1 MKSEVTFT
9 TIERRFEELK
19 DKWHTVQERHDEYVA
34 ELLVVN
40 SQTDV
45 EAEEQWLNG
54 VTERF
59 DAIEVEAD
67 RTLEKIK
74 AVTLKQVPTAV
85 MKTEVLDHSQISPQ
99 YMGETELLP
108 AYNWKE

>member
-1 MKSEVTFT
+1 MESSLKSEVTVT

-19 DKWHTVQERHDEYVA
+19 EKWNTVQERHDEYVA

-45 EAEEQWLNG
+45 EAEEEWLNG

-74 AVTLKQVPTAV
+74 AVTLK
-85 MKTEVLDHSQISPQ
+85 
-99 YMGETELLP
+99 
-108 AYNWKE
+108 